1 MLRSLALVGMAA
13 ATLTV
18 TASLTPATD
27 PTTQTND
34 DEFIPWIE
42 YPAPPQPYKLV
53 HKFASVPVGVRQHPT
68 LSKGN
73 LYDRYVSYGAYG
85 Q

>member
-13 ATLTV
+13 ATLTI

-42 YPAPPQPYKLV
+42 YPAPPPPYKLV
-53 HKFASVPVGVRQHPT
+53 HKFASVPGVQHPT
-68 LSKGN
+68 QSKGK
-73 LYDRYVSYGAYG
+73 LYDRHVSYGAYG